1 MRYYFRHRE
10 YWSEQKTKPAT
21 LVLTLNRRRHSKN
34 FQGSNKCHV
43 KPGRGT
49 MNTRLGRNVILNQWS
64 GKASLSKDLREVKE
78 KAMNIFRRHNMYL
91 HLIPVSSSCFIFA
104 CISLLSPEPS
114 GSIPPKVN
122 QSPIIEKFIFN
133 KLRER
138 KRSGSLIESINPPVF
153 RALSEVPSTYN
164 SWAFM
169 GLWYG
174 LVCTFSFWG

>member
-1 MRYYFRHRE
+1 MRYYFRHWE

-21 LVLTLNRRRHSKN
+21 LVLTLSRRRHSKN
-34 FQGSNKCHV
+34 FQGSNKCSKNFQGSNKSHV

-49 MNTRLGRNVILNQWS
+49 MNIRLGRNVILNQWS

-78 KAMNIFRRHNMYL
+78 KAMNIFRRHNTYL

-104 CISLLSPEPS
+104 RISLLSPEPS

-122 QSPIIEKFIFN
+122 LSPIIEKFIFN

-138 KRSGSLIESINPPVF
+138 KKSGSL
-153 RALSEVPSTYN
+153 
-164 SWAFM
+164 
-169 GLWYG
+169 
-174 LVCTFSFWG
+174 LVNQSSCF